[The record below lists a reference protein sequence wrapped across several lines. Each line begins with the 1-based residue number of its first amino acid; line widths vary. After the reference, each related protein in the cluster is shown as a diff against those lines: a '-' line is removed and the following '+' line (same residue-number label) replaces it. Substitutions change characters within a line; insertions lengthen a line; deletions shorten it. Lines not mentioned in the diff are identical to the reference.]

1 MQLVRDHI
9 LNEEFIQEIKPED
22 ITQTSVDV
30 NEDEPV
36 YRFVL
41 DATFTYLQIKS
52 NPQLLPRLFN
62 TLYMVFNKALFV
74 KRLVKIEAGYDD

>member
-1 MQLVRDHI
+1 MKALTEAYMQLVRDHI
-9 LNEEFIQEIKPED
+9 LNEEFIEEIKPED

-41 DATFTYLQIKS
+41 DVTFTYRRIANDS
-52 NPQLLPRLFN
+52 QLLPKLFN
-62 TLYMVFNKALFV
+62 KLY
-74 KRLVKIEAGYDD
+74 